1 MEQTL
6 SSAPCMLG
14 SKNIKTRPCYIATN
28 QFIYYGEQLNG
39 FIVGFCYT
47 NYMQKISGFSRS
59 RSQSPSPGRCRC
71 RGRRAI
77 QSWRRT
83 KKRSWSS
90 AMNPNPDP
98 PPGCVCGGQHQELS
112 VLWAGES
119 SNSSLPISK
128 PRVRIKRAFQRSQLP
143 HYHNQPPHHAIGA

>member
-59 RSQSPSPGRCRC
+59 RS
-71 RGRRAI
+71 RGRLLGLR
-77 QSWRRT
+77 QVEVRT
-83 KKRSWSS
+83 KASGDGRGDLWV
-90 AMNPNPDP
+90 AR
-98 PPGCVCGGQHQELS
+98 CG
-112 VLWAGES
+112 S
-119 SNSSLPISK
+119 SNSISGCEFFLSCRSVCLCLRLPALRLREDGGLVIAALAPSSK
-128 PRVRIKRAFQRSQLP
+128 PRQVRCVYYRGRLWA
-143 HYHNQPPHHAIGA
+143 